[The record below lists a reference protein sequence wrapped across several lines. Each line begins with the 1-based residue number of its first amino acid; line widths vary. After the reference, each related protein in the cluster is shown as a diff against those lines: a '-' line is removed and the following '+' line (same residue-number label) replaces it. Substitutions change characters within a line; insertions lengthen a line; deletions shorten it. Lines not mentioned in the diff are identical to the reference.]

1 MLWILLESSQWRLI
15 GTHNIHMHI
24 NSEHSINTMT
34 KHVLSNEFL
43 RDLTQYQDRLFAYIL
58 TMIGNIDD
66 ARDVL
71 QDVNQCILK
80 KVDKY
85 NEGTNFLAWA
95 RRIAYFEIQSYW
107 RNKGRSRF
115 HFDIELLEHIS
126 EEAIEAID
134 RYDERLSALRLCIEK
149 LPQEKQ
155 KLLVQRYQ
163 KSLSINDVAKTWNRS
178 GKAIVMLLSRVRL
191 QLFDCIQKRL
201 AENNL

>member
-1 MLWILLESSQWRLI
+1 MSKHILS
-15 GTHNIHMHI
+15 T
-24 NSEHSINTMT
+24 
-34 KHVLSNEFL
+34 EFL

-85 NEGTNFLAWA
+85 NEGTSFLHWA
-95 RRIAYFEIQSYW
+95 RKIAYFEIQAYW
-107 RNKGRSRF
+107 RDKGRSRF
-115 HFDIELLEHIS
+115 HFDVELLEHIS
-126 EEAIEAID
+126 EEAVEVID

-149 LPQEKQ
+149 LPSDKQ
-155 KLLVQRYQ
+155 KLLAQRYQ
-163 KSLSINDVAKTWNRS
+163 KSLSIDDVAKTWKRS
-178 GKAIVMLLSRVRL
+178 SKAIVMLLSRVRL

-201 AENNL
+201 AENNF

>member
-1 MLWILLESSQWRLI
+1 
-15 GTHNIHMHI
+15 
-24 NSEHSINTMT
+24 MT
-34 KHVLSNEFL
+34 KHVLSNEFV

-58 TMIGNIDD
+58 TMIGSIDD

-85 NEGTNFLAWA
+85 HEGTNFLAWA

-107 RNKGRSRF
+107 RNKRRSRF

-126 EEAIEAID
+126 EEAIEVINN
-134 RYDERLSALRLCIEK
+134 YDERLAALRLCIEK

-163 KSLSINDVAKTWNRS
+163 KSLSINEVSKIWNRS
-178 GKAIVMLLSRVRL
+178 KKAIVMLLSRVRL

-201 AENNL
+201 AENNF